1 MDKENLKGVAALLV
15 HVARVDEAYTYK
27 EKQIIKS
34 FINSFNESDG
44 ELILKEAEEL
54 ESNSNQLLSF
64 TRAVKDQELEVKK
77 EIIEHLWQIIKSFIN
92 SFNESDGDL
101 ILREAEELESNSN
114 QLLSFTR
121 AVKDQELEVKKEII
135 EHLWKIIISDQN
147 VDHYESNLMR
157 RICGLIYFPDK
168 LCGEIKLK
176 VLKSN

>member
-15 HVARVDEAYTYK
+15 HVARVDEAYTDK

-77 EIIEHLWQIIKSFIN
+77 EIIEHLW
-92 SFNESDGDL
+92 
-101 ILREAEELESNSN
+101 
-114 QLLSFTR
+114 
-121 AVKDQELEVKKEII
+121 
-135 EHLWKIIISDQN
+135 KIIISDQN
-147 VDHYESNLMR
+147 VDHYEANLMR
-157 RICGLIYFPDK
+157 RICGLIYFPDR
-168 LCGEIKLK
+168 LCGEIKLRVSK
-176 VLKSN
+176 M

>member
-15 HVARVDEAYTYK
+15 HVARVDEAYTDK

-64 TRAVKDQELEVKK
+64 TRAVKDQ
-77 EIIEHLWQIIKSFIN
+77 
-92 SFNESDGDL
+92 D
-101 ILREAEELESNSN
+101 
-114 QLLSFTR
+114 
-121 AVKDQELEVKKEII
+121 LEVKKEII

-147 VDHYESNLMR
+147 VDHYEANLMR

-168 LCGEIKLK
+168 LCGEIKLR
-176 VLKSN
+176 VLKM

>member
-1 MDKENLKGVAALLV
+1 VDKENLKGVAALLV
-15 HVARVDEAYTYK
+15 HVARVDEAYTDK
-27 EKQIIKS
+27 EK
-34 FINSFNESDG
+34 
-44 ELILKEAEEL
+44 
-54 ESNSNQLLSF
+54 
-64 TRAVKDQELEVKK
+64 
-77 EIIEHLWQIIKSFIN
+77 QIIKSFIN

-147 VDHYESNLMR
+147 VDHYEANLMR

-168 LCGEIKLK
+168 LCGEIKIK
-176 VLKSN
+176 VLGKTS

>member
-15 HVARVDEAYTYK
+15 HVAKVDEAYTDK

-77 EIIEHLWQIIKSFIN
+77 EIIEHLW
-92 SFNESDGDL
+92 
-101 ILREAEELESNSN
+101 
-114 QLLSFTR
+114 
-121 AVKDQELEVKKEII
+121 
-135 EHLWKIIISDQN
+135 KIIISDQN
-147 VDHYESNLMR
+147 VDHYEANLMR

-176 VLKSN
+176 ILQSN